1 MEVTYDG
8 RLGRMPCEFNSSASG
23 ERLPGSAASFEA
35 VSEEMVEKA
44 REEIERF
51 FQSEWF
57 QTLTDMDGTP
67 IMERLKKEV

>member
-1 MEVTYDG
+1 MTEDWAEC
-8 RLGRMPCEFNSSASG
+8 LANSIVLQAVKDY
-23 ERLPGSAASFEA
+23 REA
-35 VSEEMVEKA
+35 LQVLKQYPRYEKAIKA

>member
-1 MEVTYDG
+1 MMEDWAES
-8 RLGRMPCEFNSSASG
+8 LANSIVLQAVKDY
-23 ERLPGSAASFEA
+23 REA
-35 VSEEMVEKA
+35 LQVLKQYPRYEKAIKA

-57 QTLTDMDGTP
+57 QTLTGIDGTP